1 MKMVT
6 TLLMLIMS
14 YSLFASE
21 DVEKIKVKDIKEY
34 VQTINPDST
43 CLDEYLKRRTQL
55 IVKLSASPV
64 IIAAGGV
71 GSFYA
76 GGVAGLGIS
85 VLAQADGWSA
95 LGYVVG
101 GAVLGTA
108 AGVAAGGTDAALT
121 AVNLRNTNLV
131 IQALASRKMNL
142 PSNKVE
148 RLYGKY
154 LKKSSKDLAFEDF
167 QDELVRMDE
176 EGALCDGSLV
186 KQPKIKIGPKLQFKI
201 PKLKQLILG
210 MDLRE

>member
-6 TLLMLIMS
+6 TFLILIMS

-21 DVEKIKVKDIKEY
+21 DMEKIKVKDIKEY

-108 AGVAAGGTDAALT
+108 AGVAAGGTDTALT
-121 AVNLRNTNLV
+121 AINLRNTNFV
-131 IQALASRKMNL
+131 IQALASIKMNL
-142 PSNKVE
+142 PSDKVE
-148 RLYGKY
+148 RLYSKY
-154 LKKSSKDLAFEDF
+154 LKKSSMDLSFEDF

-176 EGALCDGSLV
+176 EGVLCDGSLV
-186 KQPKIKIGPKLQFKI
+186 KQPKIKIGPKLKFKI
-201 PKLKQLILG
+201 PKLKQLIIG